1 METFQIWQDENLEIR
16 EVQGTQTGYTQ
27 NNHAQ
32 SHLIKLSK
40 TKGTN
45 LKEVTHQSTK
55 RTANIGLI
63 YQVKTSYRNDGESRT
78 PSHAGTL
85 EILLP
90 DLSLKEQTNK
100 IK

>member
-1 METFQIWQDENLEIR
+1 MVGNFSNLARRKSRDYRSSGNPNWI
-16 EVQGTQTGYTQ
+16 YSK
-27 NNHAQ
+27 Q
-32 SHLIKLSK
+32 SCPVTIKLSK

-45 LKEVTHQSTK
+45 LKDLTHQSTK